1 MWDVHDCPIR
11 GGPCKPACARKPD
24 LLGLRLLIYPPHA
37 MKSPQAAMSRLRMP
51 ATHPRNGSALVS
63 ALFRLTAVWMVV
75 SMTGIASAEGIVA
88 FTEPYRTAV
97 LVPSESGNLEAIEA
111 EVGARVTSGQ
121 VLGSLDCEILRVQR
135 KIALAKAEAT
145 GELQAA
151 KAELKVRQSLYER
164 YQALRKESNEASEL
178 EVERKRADF
187 EIQEAKVRS
196 VDDLLALH
204 RLEVE
209 LLDAQIR
216 KRELVSPIDGVISSV
231 DFEAGDFVAPGQNKP
246 VVTIVEI
253 DRLRATFHV
262 PSQQAVHLAVGDKA
276 LLQLVQTA
284 QTTEGKIESIS
295 PVTDPRTGTVQVR
308 IVVSNS
314 SHTIRSG
321 WRCEFLP
328 AGSSQPATQAKQP
341 DAATVK

>member
-1 MWDVHDCPIR
+1 MWDVHDCPPQ
-11 GGPCKPACARKPD
+11 GGRCKPVCAGEPD
-24 LLGLRLLIYPPHA
+24 LLGLRILIYPPQA
-37 MKSPQAAMSRLRMP
+37 MNSSQAATPRLRMP
-51 ATHPRNGSALVS
+51 ATPPRDCSSLVS
-63 ALFRLTAVWMVV
+63 GLFRLAGVWILVAT
-75 SMTGIASAEGIVA
+75 TGIASAEGIVA

-97 LVPSESGNLEAIEA
+97 LVPSESGNLESMKA

-135 KIALAKAEAT
+135 KIALSKADAT

-151 KAELKVRQSLYER
+151 KAELKVRQSLFER
-164 YQALRKESNEASEL
+164 YQALRQESNEASEL

-196 VDDLLALH
+196 VNDLLALH

-216 KRELVSPIDGVISSV
+216 KRELVSPINGVISSV

-262 PSQQAVHLAVGDKA
+262 PSQQAVRLAVGDKA
-276 LLQLVQTA
+276 LLQLMQTA
-284 QTTEGKIESIS
+284 QSTEGKIETIS

-308 IVVSNS
+308 IVIPNS

-328 AGSSQPATQAKQP
+328 AVSSQPATQAKQP
-341 DAATVK
+341 DAETVK

>member
-1 MWDVHDCPIR
+1 MLHTTRR
-11 GGPCKPACARKPD
+11 G
-24 LLGLRLLIYPPHA
+24 
-37 MKSPQAAMSRLRMP
+37 
-51 ATHPRNGSALVS
+51 
-63 ALFRLTAVWMVV
+63 
-75 SMTGIASAEGIVA
+75 
-88 FTEPYRTAV
+88 
-97 LVPSESGNLEAIEA
+97 
-111 EVGARVTSGQ
+111 
-121 VLGSLDCEILRVQR
+121 
-135 KIALAKAEAT
+135 
-145 GELQAA
+145 
-151 KAELKVRQSLYER
+151 
-164 YQALRKESNEASEL
+164 ALRGVAGLLAGVAGGWPLVQAHAYRLSTPWGNKA
-178 EVERKRADF
+178 
-187 EIQEAKVRS
+187 
-196 VDDLLALH
+196 LLALN

-262 PSQQAVHLAVGDKA
+262 PSQQAIRLAVGDRA
-276 LLQLVQTA
+276 LLQLA
-284 QTTEGKIESIS
+284 QTVQSVEGMIETIS

-308 IVVSNS
+308 IVIPNS
-314 SHTIRSG
+314 SHTFRSG